1 VSDQKQPLQN
11 QRWPHLEDRYGKA
24 GPQLPGSGN
33 ILIGLGANF
42 PGPWGKPRK
51 TLLHALRQLDSGNIS
66 VRAVSAFYKTEAIG
80 QTQQAAY
87 RNAVVLIDT
96 SLPAPALLRR
106 LKQIERAAGRRGGR
120 PWGARTLDLDILDY
134 KGLIVNWPKGHRHQR
149 ARPGSLVLPH
159 ALLHERP
166 FVLRPLLDL
175 APNWRHPA
183 FKVNAKALWERLANH
198 KEGRILKRLS

>member
-1 VSDQKQPLQN
+1 M
-11 QRWPHLEDRYGKA
+11 
-24 GPQLPGSGN
+24 PGSGKV
-33 ILIGLGANF
+33 LIGLGANF

-51 TLLHALRQLDSGNIS
+51 TLLHALKQLDSGNIS
-66 VRAVSAFYKTEAIG
+66 VRAVSEFYKTQAIG
-80 QTQQAAY
+80 QTQQSAY
-87 RNAVVLIDT
+87 RNAVALIET

-134 KGLIVNWPKGHRHQR
+134 KGLMVNWPKRRWRQR
-149 ARPGSLVLPH
+149 AEPGSLMLPH

-166 FVLRPLLDL
+166 FVLRPLLDV

-183 FKVNAKALWERLANH
+183 LMVNAKALWERLANR
-198 KEGRILKRLS
+198 KEGQVLKRLS